1 MSYLARLT
9 WDSVPQ
15 GDWLARSPKFLARS
29 FLIQSLEDGRRQLL
43 VNDTD
48 GSGWVPLATYIE
60 MTDAQDAAA
69 YYDFWGRLPNH
80 IPRSES

>member
-1 MSYLARLT
+1 MKALT
-9 WDSVPQ
+9 WDSAPQ

-29 FLIQSLEDGRRQLL
+29 FLIQGLEDGRRQLL
-43 VNDTD
+43 TITKGD
-48 GSGWVPLATYIE
+48 GQGWVPLATYGE
-60 MTDAQDAAA
+60 MADAQDAAA